1 MPIQPVTLSFC
12 HDVYVT
18 HTSGVKI
25 DTNVQYETVVSP
37 PEQIHVYTE
46 NPQPRIRTVELLHMY
61 EMLPWSIVQSLIV
74 YSVDN
79 KKQ

>member
-1 MPIQPVTLSFC
+1 MWPIPLVWKT
-12 HDVYVT
+12 
-18 HTSGVKI
+18 

-37 PEQIHVYTE
+37 PEQIHAYLE
-46 NPQPRIRTVELLHMY
+46 NPQPRIRAVELLHMY